1 MDARIGDDKQKEKNL
16 SAVKAARMEVKVT
29 CNGDHIRAYD
39 EGVLVLAM
47 MRVSK
52 TTWAF
57 RYNRAYWNGL

>member
-1 MDARIGDDKQKEKNL
+1 MDARIGDDTQKDKTL
-16 SAVKAARMEVKVT
+16 SAVKAAGMEVKVT

-39 EGVLVLAM
+39 GRVLVVAM